1 MSLYALGLSHATA
14 PLDVREKVAF
24 APDVLPDA
32 LRDLTRD
39 RRVREA
45 TILST
50 CNRTEVYF
58 HGGDPQRVAD
68 WLEDVH
74 HLPRDGLAPYVY
86 TLPHDKAVAHAFRVA
101 SGLESMV
108 LGEPQILGQMKQ
120 AVRTAEAAGALG
132 LVLNRLFQRTFAVA
146 KDVRTHTEIGTASI
160 SMAAAAV
167 KLAQRI
173 FPSIADQ
180 RLLLIGAGEMIE
192 LAATHFAAQK
202 PRLIAVANRT
212 LERGEKLADRFGAE
226 AITLAELPERLAQFD
241 IIVTCTASTLPII
254 GKGTLERVVKL
265 RRHAPIFIADLAVPR
280 DVEAEAAR
288 LDDVF
293 LYGVDDLTEIVKDNL
308 AIRREAITEAERMI
322 AEQTAHFLR
331 WLDGRAVVP
340 TIAAL
345 SRHHDALREAE
356 IERARRL
363 LAGGA
368 TTDEALDALARGLTS
383 KLLHAPLAALNAA
396 GDAERAELIAVLMR
410 VYKLA
415 DGEDV

>member
-1 MSLYALGLSHATA
+1 MSLFTLGLSHATA
-14 PLDVREKVAF
+14 PLDVREKVTF
-24 APDVLPDA
+24 APDVLADA
-32 LRDLTRD
+32 LRDLTRE
-39 RRVREA
+39 RRVKEA
-45 TILST
+45 AILST
-50 CNRTEVYF
+50 CNRTEVYC
-58 HGGDPQRVAD
+58 HGGEPARVAR

-74 HLPRDGLAPYVY
+74 HLPQDALAPYVY
-86 TLPHDKAVAHAFRVA
+86 TLPHDKAVSHAFRVA

-146 KDVRTHTEIGTASI
+146 KDVRTHTDIGTASI

-173 FPSIADQ
+173 FPSIADR

-202 PRLIAVANRT
+202 PKTITVANRT

-226 AITLAELPERLAQFD
+226 AITLTELPERLPQFD
-241 IIVTCTASTLPII
+241 IVVTCTASTLPII
-254 GKGTLERVVKL
+254 GKGTLERVVKQ
-265 RRHAPIFIADLAVPR
+265 RRHAPVFIADLAVPR
-280 DVEAEAAR
+280 DVEAEAAN

-293 LYGVDDLTEIVKDNL
+293 LYSVDDLTEIVKDNL
-308 AIRREAITEAERMI
+308 SIRREAVTEAERMI

-331 WLDGRAVVP
+331 WLEGRSVVP

-345 SRHHDALREAE
+345 SRHHDALRTAE

-363 LAGGA
+363 LANGA
-368 TTDEALDALARGLTS
+368 SPEQALDALARGLTN
-383 KLLHAPLAALNAA
+383 KLMHAPLAALNGA
-396 GDAERAELIAVLMR
+396 GEAERAELIATLVRL
-410 VYKLA
+410 YNLQDSEEA
-415 DGEDV
+415 